1 MIGLKTHC
9 KILLI
14 VRKEKDKIKRYVHFG
29 TGNYNDV
36 TAKFYTDMGILTA
49 DETFGADASILFNM
63 LSGYAAPNDMKKIT
77 IAPYGFR
84 NKFEEM
90 IRRETQNAKQG
101 KKAKIIAK
109 MNSLLDKS
117 ITTELYAASQAGVE
131 IELIVRGICCLK
143 PGIKGLS
150 ENIKVR
156 SIVGRYLEHSR
167 IYYFY
172 NDGKEEIYISS
183 GDWMYRNLNKR
194 VETMGIVEDSDIQ
207 QEIKEILDLY
217 LKDNVKAKILQSD
230 GSYKLNNIKENE
242 KRVNTQEE
250 LVKFTHNKNKN
261 LEKEF
266 SQTIIIPMVK

>member
-1 MIGLKTHC
+1 
-9 KILLI
+9 
-14 VRKEKDKIKRYVHFG
+14 
-29 TGNYNDV
+29 
-36 TAKFYTDMGILTA
+36 
-49 DETFGADASILFNM
+49 
-63 LSGYAAPNDMKKIT
+63 
-77 IAPYGFR
+77 
-84 NKFEEM
+84 M

-156 SIVGRYLEHSR
+156 SIVGKYLEHSR

-242 KRVNTQEE
+242 KRVNAQEE

>member
-1 MIGLKTHC
+1 MIKKAAEDSNVLAIKQTLYRVSGNSPIIEALTKAAEKGKQVTVLVELKARFDEENNITWAKKLEKAGCHVIYGVIGLKTHC

-109 MNSLLDKS
+109 MNSLW
-117 ITTELYAASQAGVE
+117 
-131 IELIVRGICCLK
+131 
-143 PGIKGLS
+143 IK
-150 ENIKVR
+150 
-156 SIVGRYLEHSR
+156 
-167 IYYFY
+167 
-172 NDGKEEIYISS
+172 
-183 GDWMYRNLNKR
+183 
-194 VETMGIVEDSDIQ
+194 
-207 QEIKEILDLY
+207 
-217 LKDNVKAKILQSD
+217 A
-230 GSYKLNNIKENE
+230 
-242 KRVNTQEE
+242 
-250 LVKFTHNKNKN
+250 
-261 LEKEF
+261 
-266 SQTIIIPMVK
+266 